1 MRWIVNRLE
10 VEREA
15 DVRTEKPEPAQDSVM
30 DDHSAD
36 AAFVGEVAGDGR
48 GGEIGGGDL
57 AAEQRPG
64 AGAEK
69 SGAPSG
75 CERCRRDCRGGVMTG
90 EAVDDRVDHR
100 EEAL

>member
-1 MRWIVNRLE
+1 
-10 VEREA
+10 
-15 DVRTEKPEPAQDSVM
+15 M
-30 DDHSAD
+30 DDHSAA

-48 GGEIGGGDL
+48 GGEIGSGDL

-75 CERCRRDCRGGVMTG
+75 CERCRRDCRGGPARLTAQG
-90 EAVDDRVDHR
+90 VDSEGASPLTR
-100 EEAL
+100 